1 MVCQTLTAHDLRI
14 WDLLNH
20 IHNKHV
26 TIGITSSKFSKWS
39 LKVIPEPNIHIIIT
53 QTLLFC
59 VCAWYL
65 RFDHSCLDPTL
76 VCYHSGL
83 QNFRNFTIFPK
94 CIQNLETNYRN
105 KLPSY
110 SHSYWFYLSI
120 TIDKSSFLTLV
131 IGQMVNV

>member
-26 TIGITSSKFSKWS
+26 TVGITSSKFSKWS
-39 LKVIPEPNIHIIIT
+39 LKVISEPNIHIIIT
-53 QTLLFC
+53 QTLPFC

-65 RFDHSCLDPTL
+65 CFDHSCLDPTL
-76 VCYHSGL
+76 VCYSGL
-83 QNFRNFTIFPK
+83 QNFKNFTIFPK
-94 CIQNLETNYRN
+94 CIQNLAKYRN
-105 KLPSY
+105 KLPPS